1 LKAPK
6 CLWIFALARA
16 CVLACALLASTP
28 ARAGQRAPT
37 SKETPASSAGDAAS
51 IDAEVERHRTMGQR
65 LLGRGQTQEAIAE
78 FRRGYELRGDARFLY
93 YIAEG
98 YRQLGLRDQAL
109 FFYQRYL
116 SAAPDAPERE
126 DVEELIAGLEASTPP
141 RAAPRPAPPASL
153 AHDVVIVPVDA
164 DHAPTSRPLW
174 RRWWVWTAL
183 GALVVGSAAVALTA
197 GRARTEVPPT
207 ALGDKRFY

>member
-1 LKAPK
+1 VVSLKALTGL
-6 CLWIFALARA
+6 CIFALAGA
-16 CVLACALLASTP
+16 VLAWTP
-28 ARAGQRAPT
+28 ARAGELAPA
-37 SKETPASSAGDAAS
+37 SKEVPARPAGEATSLDDQVA
-51 IDAEVERHRTMGQR
+51 RHMTLGQR
-65 LLGRGQTQEAIAE
+65 LLGRGQTQDAIAE
-78 FRRGYELRGDARFLY
+78 LRRGYELRADARFLY

-116 SAAPDAPERE
+116 SSAPDAPERE
-126 DVEELIAGLEASTPP
+126 DVEELIAGLEAAAKPPAATPP
-141 RAAPRPAPPASL
+141 ARPGSL

-164 DHAPTSRPLW
+164 DRPASPSPRPLW

-183 GALVVGSAAVALTA
+183 GALVVGSAAVALTL
-197 GRARTEVPPT
+197 GRARTDVPAT